1 MVKHAYRADAQAKD
15 DADELGSALACG
27 VDGAPVNQSLT
38 ERRSN
43 MSAVIPF
50 ILERTAASTRATAR
64 FAQEQVELIKQQ
76 NALLEEI
83 LKVVMEQARKPVG

>member
-1 MVKHAYRADAQAKD
+1 
-15 DADELGSALACG
+15 
-27 VDGAPVNQSLT
+27 
-38 ERRSN
+38 